1 MVKVRAMPACTRNR
15 PLFLPRLAAVLAIA
29 LAAFTAAAQE
39 PSPAPPPSPA
49 QLSPSAQ
56 PATTSPAAP
65 SAPGAPL
72 SLVPNPLAPL
82 DLSSPRATLRSFRET
97 AARAG
102 TILLEAF
109 EEEERDDHYLF
120 FSDSVRRQ
128 AAEAERLIV
137 RAGSCLDLSDVPP
150 AALYSTRIESVLL
163 LKEILDRIP
172 LPGYEQIPDAAEIQR
187 VAEAEHQAPL
197 TSWTLPGTE
206 IRFERIVSGPRTGQY
221 LVAKDTVA
229 RLESFYNLVKTRPP
243 YPDAAADL
251 YDFYTLTPGTL
262 LPPKWFDLILALPPW
277 LRTVYLDQALWQWAA
292 LVVGVLLA
300 IGAVV
305 FVYRYQKRQAPAP
318 TALRRHL
325 RQLVIPLLTMLVA
338 WLLDHYIDEIINITG
353 PVLRAVDSGTDV
365 VRVLA
370 AAWAVAVF
378 ANGFAEWILESPKI
392 PSDSLDANLLRAAFR
407 LFGVVAAAVILA
419 DGATDLG
426 IPLVGVIAGLGVG
439 GLAIALAAQPT
450 IENFIG
456 GIILYT
462 DRPVRV
468 GDMCEFGDMRGTVEA
483 IGIRSTRIRG
493 LDRTLITVPNADFAK
508 MRLVNLARR
517 DRMLLETTLG
527 LRYETTPDQ
536 LRYVLAKLRE
546 VLVAHPKVLEDKR
559 RVRFAGFGS
568 SSLDIQIFAY
578 VATRDRLEFLAIQE
592 DLLLRFA
599 ETVAEAG
606 TGFAFPSQ
614 TTYLARD
621 TGIDKARRQSAEQA
635 VTAWR
640 MARRLP
646 FPDMEAEEM
655 GKLAGTLDWPPS
667 GAVHGPP
674 VAASEPPS
682 SEDPS
687 ASRPGASDD
696 D

>member
-1 MVKVRAMPACTRNR
+1 MIKVRAMPARTPNR
-15 PLFLPRLAAVLAIA
+15 RLFLPRLAAVAA
-29 LAAFTAAAQE
+29 LVFAASTAFAQE
-39 PSPAPPPSPA
+39 PSPAPASSPA
-49 QLSPSAQ
+49 QIAPSA
-56 PATTSPAAP
+56 PAGTSTAAP
-65 SAPGAPL
+65 AAPGAPL
-72 SLVPNPLAPL
+72 SLTPTPLAPL

-102 TILLEAF
+102 TILLDAF
-109 EEEERDDHYLF
+109 REEERDDHYFF

-128 AAEAERLIV
+128 AAEAERLIL
-137 RAGSCLDLSDVPP
+137 RAARALDLSDVPP
-150 AALYSTRIESVLL
+150 AELYGTRIESVLL

-172 LPGYEQIPDAAEIQR
+172 LPAYDQIPDAAEIQR
-187 VAEAEHQAPL
+187 VAEAEHQPPL
-197 TSWTLPGTE
+197 ASWSLPGTE
-206 IRFERIVSGPRTGQY
+206 IRFERIASGAHTGQY
-221 LVAKDTVA
+221 LIAKDTVA
-229 RLESFYNLVKTRPP
+229 RLESFYSLVRTRPP
-243 YPDAAADL
+243 RPDATADL
-251 YDFYTLTPGTL
+251 YDFYSLTPGTL
-262 LPPKWFDLILALPPW
+262 LPPKWFDLILSLPPW
-277 LRTVYLDQALWQWAA
+277 MRAVYLDQALWQWAA
-292 LVVGVLLA
+292 LLAGALLA
-300 IGAVV
+300 IGTVV
-305 FVYRYQKRQAPAP
+305 AVYRRQKRQPPAP

-325 RQLVIPLLTMLVA
+325 RQLAIPLLTILVA
-338 WLLDHYIDEIINITG
+338 WLFNHFIDEVINITG

-468 GDMCEFGDMRGTVEA
+468 GDMCQFGDMRGTVER
-483 IGIRSTRIRG
+483 IGIRSTRIRA

-517 DRMLLETTLG
+517 DQMLLETTLG

-536 LRYVLAKLRE
+536 LRYVLARLRE

-559 RVRFAGFGS
+559 RVRFAGFGT
-568 SSLDIQIFAY
+568 SSLDIQVFAY

-592 DLLLRFA
+592 DILLRFA

-606 TGFAFPSQ
+606 TGFAFPSR
-614 TTYLARD
+614 TAYLARD
-621 TGIDKARRQSAEQA
+621 TGLDKARQQSAEAA
-635 VTAWR
+635 VAAWR
-640 MARRLP
+640 TARRLP
-646 FPDMEAEEM
+646 FPDMAAEEV
-655 GKLAGTLDWPPS
+655 GRLAGTLDWPPS
-667 GAVHGPP
+667 GAAHGPP
-674 VAASEPPS
+674 VPASEPPS
-682 SEDPS
+682 PEDPS
-687 ASRPGASDD
+687 DPKPGPSGDD
-696 D
+696 